1 VLIVGDDSSLDQDEA
16 EPAAGK
22 LRGMADA
29 SAFPDAERADGEKVS
44 GLQRAATQLG
54 TQLQKA
60 GTNLGLQRAGTLPT
74 ENRELRHAATMPIT
88 FDVESARPFC
98 GGLWKAQQLIGFVLG
113 VASLI
118 VLCAVAPLSINGAS
132 NRMLGIVLMCGCF
145 WVFEVMPLYI
155 TALLPL
161 VLMPLLRITSSSIA
175 STAYWDPIQFLV
187 IGTFLVDIAL
197 EEVHLPRRLAL
208 KLLMKTGEVQP
219 WLLLLVFMSA
229 CWLLSMFVN
238 NVAVCLMITPFAT
251 GLMQA
256 AEERAAEERAAAVVE
271 DPHHDES
278 ESTGTSLPVEP
289 LQRFSSGLLI
299 GIAYGTTA
307 GGMATL
313 IGSVPNELLMGNG
326 PLSQQISYASWMEY
340 AFPTSLA
347 TFVMAYLVVYW
358 RYCRGVKIAVV
369 TREGLER
376 EYEELVA
383 EIGSFSRDEL
393 TVAIVQIVQF
403 SLLFCVPWI
412 RQMRIFQTS
421 FGESLIG
428 DSTVAC
434 LPVIVLF
441 LSPSVLRPGQSILT
455 WPVVHEKFD
464 FGLLLLIG
472 GGFAI
477 ASGFVQ
483 SGLNIALGN
492 MLASVI
498 EEAHLCVITLVIV
511 LVVSVATQI
520 FSTVGTA
527 TTVIPVLI
535 STASRAVT
543 NPLGLVLPATAAC
556 SFAFAL
562 PMATPANIIVLAKS
576 RDLLMPLRVRDFF
589 LTGMPLT
596 VIMVLLGSCL
606 LFFMGEVVFETNGPF
621 PKWACDDVS
630 CLWAD
635 VPGVIKGVQV
645 ASQACTMDL
654 TSNMTECR
662 LVNGTWLD
670 VSSIQ
675 VSAF

>member
-1 VLIVGDDSSLDQDEA
+1 MA
-16 EPAAGK
+16 ESGAATHV
-22 LRGMADA
+22 
-29 SAFPDAERADGEKVS
+29 ERADGDKDS
-44 GLQRAATQLG
+44 TLQRAATQLG

-88 FDVESARPFC
+88 FDIESARPFC

-118 VLCAVAPLSINGAS
+118 VLCVVAPLSLNSAS

-145 WVFEVMPLYI
+145 WVFEVLPLYI

-161 VLMPLLRITSSSIA
+161 VLMPLLRITSSAIA
-175 STAYWDPIQFLV
+175 ATAYWDPIQFLV

-197 EEVHLPRRLAL
+197 EEVSLPRRLAL

-256 AEERAAEERAAAVVE
+256 AEERAAEERAAAAAE
-271 DPHHDES
+271 DPHHDEA
-278 ESTGTSLPVEP
+278 ESTGTSLPVDP
-289 LQRFSSGLLI
+289 LQRFSMGLLI
-299 GIAYGTTA
+299 GIAYSTTA

-326 PLSQQISYASWMEY
+326 ALSQQISYTSWMAY
-340 AFPTSLA
+340 ALPTSLT
-347 TFVMAYLVVYW
+347 TFAMAYLVVYW
-358 RYCRGVKIAVV
+358 RYVRGGKTSVV
-369 TREGLER
+369 TQEGLER

-393 TVAIVQIVQF
+393 IVAIVQIIQF
-403 SLLFCVPWI
+403 TLLFFQPFIC
-412 RQMRIFQTS
+412 QLSIFQTS
-421 FGESLIG
+421 YGEPLIG

-434 LPVIVLF
+434 LPVVALF
-441 LSPSVLRPGQSILT
+441 LSPSVVRPGQSILT

-477 ASGFVQ
+477 SSGFVQ
-483 SGLNIALGN
+483 SGLNVALGN
-492 MLASVI
+492 MIASVI

-511 LVVSVATQI
+511 LVVTVATQI

-535 STASRAVT
+535 STATRAVT

-556 SFAFAL
+556 SLAFAL
-562 PMATPANIIVLAKS
+562 PMATPANVIVFAKS
-576 RDLLMPLRVRDFF
+576 RDLLMPLRVRDFV
-589 LTGMPLT
+589 LTGVPLSA
-596 VIMVLLGSCL
+596 IMVVLGSCL
-606 LFFMGEVVFETNGPF
+606 LYLMGEVVFETNSAF
-621 PKWACDDVS
+621 PKWACDGVS

-654 TSNMTECR
+654 TSNMTECL
-662 LVNGTWLD
+662 LVNGTLLD

-675 VSAF
+675 FSPL